1 MSKTFAA
8 LWMVWFPLGAL
19 AAVTGVPDAGT
30 ILPQVLPSALPPSS
44 SSGTGLS
51 IERAGGATLPPSAP
65 FLVQRIHISGN
76 TLFDTPTLL
85 ALVTAAQGQ
94 TLTLPQLGALAARI
108 TAYYQNNGYPLARA
122 IIPAQTIT
130 AGVVRMEV
138 IEARYGQLRLD
149 NAGDVNDALLQ
160 ATLAP
165 LHSGQAIRQTEMDRA
180 LLLLS
185 DVAGVVVNATLKPG
199 AAVGTADLLVQ
210 ITPGAAI
217 SGTVVLDGYGNRYT
231 GRERLGGTLSVNNPL
246 NHGDVLSLS
255 GLSSGKGLNY
265 GRFAYESLVN
275 GQGTRLG
282 GAWSALNYALGDPL
296 AALDAHGTA
305 QVSSLWAKHPLVRSR
320 GANLYGQLQVDT
332 LQLRDHLGASAL
344 KTDRSLDNWTLSLS
358 GDARDTWLPG
368 STDSWSLG
376 WTDGQVV
383 FNDAAAKAADATTA
397 KTQGIFSKWTAA
409 LVHLQS
415 VNTTDTLSLSCSGQW
430 ASTNLDSSQKMS
442 VGGPTSV
449 RAYDVGAVSGDRGY
463 AFTAEYR
470 RNLGYAW
477 AGQWQVAAFVDSASV
492 TVNQNTWNTD
502 ENSTTL
508 SGAGF
513 GLNWNGPDQWHA
525 AASVAT
531 PIGPAPALV
540 GATSTTRAW
549 VEVSRRF

>member
-1 MSKTFAA
+1 MNKTFAA
-8 LWMVWFPLGAL
+8 LCLVGLPLGAL
-19 AAVTGVPDAGT
+19 AAVTGVPNAGT
-30 ILPQVLPSALPPSS
+30 ILPQVLPSALPTPG
-44 SSGTGLS
+44 SSGTGLH
-51 IERAGGATLPPSAP
+51 IEPAGGATLPPSAP
-65 FLVQRIHISGN
+65 FLVQHIQITGN
-76 TLFDTPTLL
+76 TLFDAPTLL
-85 ALVTAAQGQ
+85 ALVADAQDQ
-94 TLTLPQLGALAARI
+94 TITLPQLGALAARI
-108 TAYYQNNGYPLARA
+108 TAYYQNKGYPLARA

-130 AGVVRMEV
+130 AGVVRIEI
-138 IEARYGQLRLD
+138 IEARYGQISLD
-149 NAGDVNDALLQ
+149 NAGQVNDALLQ

-165 LHSGQAIRQTEMDRA
+165 LHSGQAIGQSEMDRA

-185 DVAGVVVNATLKPG
+185 DIAGVVVDATLKPG
-199 AAVGTADLLVQ
+199 EAVGTADLLVHV
-210 ITPGAAI
+210 TPGSAI

-231 GRERLGGTLSVNNPL
+231 GRERVGGTVNVNNPL
-246 NHGDVLSLS
+246 NQGDVLSVS

-265 GRFAYESLVN
+265 GRLAYESLVN
-275 GQGTRLG
+275 GLGTRVG

-320 GANLYGQLQVDT
+320 GANLYGQIQVDT
-332 LQLRDHLGASAL
+332 LQLRDHLGTSNL

-376 WTDGQVV
+376 WTDGQVA
-383 FNDAAAKAADATTA
+383 FNDATAKAADAATA
-397 KTQGIFSKWTAA
+397 KTQGSFSKWTAA

-470 RNLGYAW
+470 RNLGHAW
-477 AGQWQVAAFVDSASV
+477 AGQWQVVAFIDSASV
-492 TVNQNTWNTD
+492 TVNQNPWSTD
-502 ENSTTL
+502 ENNATL

-513 GLNWNGPDQWHA
+513 GLNWTGPDQWHA
-525 AASVAT
+525 TASVAT
-531 PIGPAPALV
+531 PIGPTPALV
-540 GATSTTRAW
+540 GTTSATRAW

>member
-1 MSKTFAA
+1 MNKSFAA
-8 LWMVWFPLGAL
+8 LWIVWLPLAAL
-19 AAVTGVPDAGT
+19 PAVTGVPDAGT
-30 ILPQVLPSALPPSS
+30 ILPQVLPSALPTPG
-44 SSGTGLS
+44 SSGTGLR
-51 IERAGGATLPPSAP
+51 IEPAGGATLPPSAP
-65 FLVQRIHISGN
+65 ILVQRIQVTGN
-76 TLFDTPTLL
+76 TLFDAPTLL
-85 ALVTAAQGQ
+85 ALVADAQGK

-108 TAYYQNNGYPLARA
+108 TAYYQNRGYPLTRA

-130 AGVVRMEV
+130 AGVVRIEV
-138 IEARYGQLRLD
+138 IEARYGRLSLD
-149 NAGDVNDALLQ
+149 NAGQVNDALLQ

-165 LHSGQAIRQTEMDRA
+165 LHSGQAISQTEMDRA

-185 DVAGVVVNATLKPG
+185 DIAGVAVDATLKPG
-199 AAVGTADLLVQ
+199 DAVGTADLLVH
-210 ITPGAAI
+210 IAPGSAI

-231 GRERLGGTLSVNNPL
+231 GRERLGGTVNVNNPL
-246 NHGDVLSLS
+246 NQGDVLSVS

-265 GRFAYESLVN
+265 GRVAYESLVN
-275 GQGTRLG
+275 GQDTRVG

-320 GANLYGQLQVDT
+320 GANLYAQLQVDT
-332 LQLRDHLGASAL
+332 LQLRDHLGASNL
-344 KTDRSLDNWTLSLS
+344 KTDRTLDNWTLSLS

-376 WTDGQVV
+376 WTDGRIG
-383 FNDAAAKAADATTA
+383 FDDAAAQAADAVTA
-397 KTQGIFSKWTAA
+397 KTQGSFSKWTAA

-415 VNTTDTLSLSCSGQW
+415 VNTSDTLSLSVSGQW

-470 RNLGYAW
+470 RNLGQAW
-477 AGQWQVAAFVDSASV
+477 AGQWQVVAFVDSASV
-492 TVNQNTWNTD
+492 TVNQNPWSTD
-502 ENSTTL
+502 ENSATL

-525 AASVAT
+525 AVSVAT

-540 GATSTTRAW
+540 GTTSATRAW
-549 VEVSRRF
+549 VELSRRF